1 MFYVRKLGVFL
12 KFVFNTYLFL
22 KDRDSAPVGRWAE
35 TEGDPESEAVVST
48 EPNAELEPLNREI
61 LT

>member
-1 MFYVRKLGVFL
+1 MFL

-35 TEGDPESEAVVST
+35 TEGEREWAESEAVVST
-48 EPNAELEPLNREI
+48 EPDAELEPLNREI
-61 LT
+61 MT